1 MGKTIKAEIQPN
13 VIVRGKGQ
21 RLSKRA
27 DATLKAWARQYRR
40 SDLLEIKKLTGS
52 PHGAPSKRIGFRFEE
67 DEGNRI
73 TGVVASLKPFN
84 YQFIVRHYISRMDSM
99 SVLYDKLRQNDSE
112 TDRHY
117 KARIMAKYIEACG
130 VCRRTYDRQLAKA
143 QDEFIARGGI

>member
-1 MGKTIKAEIQPN
+1 MSAQTKHELEP

-52 PHGAPSKRIGFRFEE
+52 PHGAPSKRIGFSFAE
-67 DEGNRI
+67 DDGNRI
-73 TGVVASLKPFN
+73 TGVIASLTPFN
-84 YQFIVRHYISRMDSM
+84 YQFIVRHYLNRMEAM
-99 SVLYDKLRQNDSE
+99 SVLYDKMRQNDSE

-117 KARIMAKYIEACG
+117 KARIMAKYVESCG

>member
-1 MGKTIKAEIQPN
+1 MSAQTKHELDPD

-52 PHGAPSKRIGFRFEE
+52 PHGAPSKRIGFSFEE
-67 DEGNRI
+67 EDSNRI
-73 TGVVASLKPFN
+73 TGVIASLTPFN
-84 YQFIVRHYISRMDSM
+84 YQFIVRHYIRRPESLG
-99 SVLYDKLRQNDSE
+99 VLYDKMRQSHNE

-117 KARIMAKYIEACG
+117 KARIMAKYIEECG
-130 VCRRTYDRQLAKA
+130 VCRRTYDRQLAQA